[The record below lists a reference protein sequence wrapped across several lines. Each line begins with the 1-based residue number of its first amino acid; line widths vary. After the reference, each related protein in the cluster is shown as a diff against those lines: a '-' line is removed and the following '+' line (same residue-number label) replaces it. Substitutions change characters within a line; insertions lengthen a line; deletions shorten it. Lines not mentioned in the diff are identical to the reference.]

1 MEKLKAETL
10 ICIQNWLPR
19 AAVALERIVEELKKL
34 NDNKKIMTNFDTFY
48 YIERGCYYD
57 TT

>member
-19 AAVALERIVEELKKL
+19 LAVATERIVEELKK
-34 NDNKKIMTNFDTFY
+34 KKINEK
-48 YIERGCYYD
+48 IERK
-57 TT
+57 